1 MYHWIDYQRKST
13 SKGGAT
19 GMVTVA
25 MNIALSDALWP
36 RTALATALYAPNT
49 IYRNLNI
56 SASVI
61 IEFISEISG

>member
-1 MYHWIDYQRKST
+1 M
-13 SKGGAT
+13 A
-19 GMVTVA
+19 TVA
-25 MNIALSDALWP
+25 MDIALSDALWP

-56 SASVI
+56 SASLI